1 MTTSIQRTVKS
12 SLVEN
17 LRDEILLGE
26 LVPGQHIRLE
36 EIADRYDVS
45 TTPVRE
51 SLREL
56 ESEGLVTIFPHRGA
70 VVTKLSADDLQDIY
84 DIRATLEAMATRLAV
99 PHVNETI
106 LAQLISYYDQ
116 MDSHLGDL
124 VYLIKLNNKFHVTL
138 YCASGRQHLCEL
150 TSKLRYRTQH
160 YLHAYIADLG
170 GMPKAQN
177 EHREIIE
184 ACKLGQADRASSI
197 MYDHVINVG
206 KAIIKFVRL
215 REESIEETE

>member
-1 MTTSIQRTVKS
+1 MNNRQITVPLVTRTALHVGSGQGDAVTDAFVRQDAQGLPIIPGS
-12 SLVEN
+12 SLAGA
-17 LRDEILLGE
+17 LR
-26 LVPGQHIRLE
+26 
-36 EIADRYDVS
+36 
-45 TTPVRE
+45 
-51 SLREL
+51 
-56 ESEGLVTIFPHRGA
+56 
-70 VVTKLSADDLQDIY
+70 
-84 DIRATLEAMATRLAV
+84 AMATRLAV